1 MKTYHFSTVVE
12 TDGSVHLSGLP
23 PHKEVEVVVLERT
36 ESSEAMRNWFSDI
49 RTRHP
54 FAKMS
59 KAEILE
65 ALRSTREAVWVK
77 RHES

>member
-1 MKTYHFSTVVE
+1 MKSYHFNAVVE

-23 PHKEVEVVVLERT
+23 PQKEVEIVVLERT
-36 ESSEAMRNWFSDI
+36 RLPEEMQNWLNDI
-49 RTRHP
+49 RERHP

-65 ALRSTREAVWVK
+65 ILRQTRESVWA
-77 RHES
+77 